1 MVHITPE
8 TVASFKK
15 MFKEKYGVEYSDS
28 EAWEATHNLL
38 AALDWLLKQNTK
50 QNPHL
55 YKKTNS
61 DEQGGVKKP
70 ALTDESIKA
79 ISELGDVLRGIHNR
93 LISEGYEIK
102 EGRITKKLQK

>member
-1 MVHITPE
+1 M
-8 TVASFKK
+8 
-15 MFKEKYGVEYSDS
+15 
-28 EAWEATHNLL
+28 
-38 AALDWLLKQNTK
+38 K

-55 YKKTNS
+55 YKKINS

-79 ISELGDVLRGIHNR
+79 ISELGDALRGIHNR

-102 EGRITKKLQK
+102 DGHISKKEQK